1 MKAFRIGSIRHPIW
15 DGHGSLLYGAR
26 WNSPGRGPIYA
37 SETYSGAMLE
47 MLVRM
52 GSMTVPRELY
62 YVQIEIPDDLAVE
75 EATATPAEMA
85 KESITR
91 ARGDQWF
98 DSLKSPV
105 LFVPSVVTRVDR
117 NVLIHSRHP
126 DFSRIKPSEPKPV
139 WWDPRL
145 FRS

>member
-1 MKAFRIGSIRHPIW
+1 M
-15 DGHGSLLYGAR
+15 LNGAR

-37 SETYSGAMLE
+37 AETYSGAMLE

-52 GSMTVPRELY
+52 GSVTVPPELY
-62 YVQIEIPDDLAVE
+62 YTEIEIPDDLAVE

-91 ARGDQWF
+91 SRGDKWY
-98 DSLKSPV
+98 DALKSPI
-105 LFVPSVVTRVDR
+105 LLVPSVVTRVDR
-117 NVLIHSRHP
+117 NVLIHPRHP
-126 DFSRIKPSEPKPV
+126 DFPRIRPSEPKPV

>member
-1 MKAFRIGSIRHPIW
+1 MKAYRIGSIRHPLW
-15 DGHGSLLYGAR
+15 DGNGAMLNGAR

-37 SETYSGAMLE
+37 AETYSGAMLE

-52 GSMTVPRELY
+52 GSMTVPPELY
-62 YVQIEIPDDLAVE
+62 YIQVEIPDHMAVE
-75 EATATPAEMA
+75 EATATPTEMA

-91 ARGDQWF
+91 SRGDKWYDARQ
-98 DSLKSPV
+98 SAIL
-105 LFVPSVVTRVDR
+105 LVPSVVTRVDR
-117 NVLIHSRHP
+117 NVLLNPRHP
-126 DFSRIKPSEPKPV
+126 DFNKIQPSEPKPV

>member
-1 MKAFRIGSIRHPIW
+1 MN
-15 DGHGSLLYGAR
+15 GAR

-37 SETYSGAMLE
+37 AETYSGAMLE

-52 GSMTVPRELY
+52 GSVNVPPELY
-62 YVQIEIPDDLAVE
+62 YIQIEIPDDLAFE

-85 KESITR
+85 RESITR
-91 ARGDQWF
+91 ARGDKWYDARQ
-98 DSLKSPV
+98 STV
-105 LFVPSVVTRVDR
+105 LLVPSVVTRVDR
-117 NVLIHSRHP
+117 NVLINPRHP
-126 DFSRIKPSEPKPV
+126 DFNKIQPSEPKPV